1 MVILVMLTSP
11 RNPKAH
17 PGHASQ
23 LLQLLGAQAGQ
34 HALLQILLAMGVHC
48 SSLLLPCRF
57 PLLRHVVLP
66 QLLQELILDHT
77 SNAHIQM
84 PICRCNFAPAGP
96 MWKASNTAVAI

>member
-1 MVILVMLTSP
+1 MVMLTSP
-11 RNPKAH
+11 SNPKTH

-34 HALLQILLAMGVHC
+34 HALLQILLAMGIDC
-48 SSLLLPCRF
+48 GSLLLPCRF

-77 SNAHIQM
+77 STPHIQM
-84 PICRCNFAPAGP
+84 P
-96 MWKASNTAVAI
+96 MQ